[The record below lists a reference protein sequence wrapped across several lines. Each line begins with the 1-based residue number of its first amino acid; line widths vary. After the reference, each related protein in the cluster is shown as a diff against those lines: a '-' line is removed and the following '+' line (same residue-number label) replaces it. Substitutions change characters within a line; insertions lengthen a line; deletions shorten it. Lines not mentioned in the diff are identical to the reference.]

1 VTLSEQESPVP
12 GEIVSF
18 RVTVPMNM
26 GEYVTVIVAVP
37 VEPASTATLAGLAV
51 RVNAVPTVYFTEA
64 DRDNPLPV
72 PVTVTLN
79 VPDKAESVHDRVEV
93 RRVVVVLNA
102 KFAGFRTQISPIEG
116 ETVSVRSTVPVKP

>member
-1 VTLSEQESPVP
+1 MTLSEQESPVL

-18 RVTVPMNM
+18 RVTVPMNV

-37 VEPASTATLAGLAV
+37 VEPASTATLGGLAV
-51 RVNAVPTVYFTEA
+51 RVNAVPTVYLTDA

-79 VPDKAESVHDRVEV
+79 VPDRAESVHDRVEV
-93 RRVVVVLNA
+93 RRVAVVLNA
-102 KFAGFRTQISPIEG
+102 KVAGLRTQLRPIEG

>member
-1 VTLSEQESPVP
+1 MTLSEQESPVP

-64 DRDNPLPV
+64 DRDTPLPV